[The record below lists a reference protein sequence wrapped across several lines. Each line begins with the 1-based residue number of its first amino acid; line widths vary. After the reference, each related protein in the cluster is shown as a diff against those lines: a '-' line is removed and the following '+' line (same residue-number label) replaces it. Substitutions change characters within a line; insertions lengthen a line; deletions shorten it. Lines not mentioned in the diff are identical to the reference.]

1 MDSMRTKYAGRR
13 INGRMDDPQAT
24 YEFPSHFNSSYKG
37 GFKDGMFQGE
47 GKLYFPEL
55 GMIYSGKFDK
65 GVSTEGALE
74 FTDGLLCDD
83 PWSYCDGNQN
93 RMFKSEMEKGMKP
106 AGRSQ
111 LTNQDPP
118 RSIPD
123 GMYDCSDGFYD
134 PQKRTILDYD
144 LAFLRNAGNKVYRP
158 NAKMAAKKYSSSYY
172 YYHCYVTKNALKS
185 QSEWYLQIQI
195 ANKVNFSLFL

>member
-1 MDSMRTKYAGRR
+1 MFYILFVSSPIFSAVLFR
-13 INGRMDDPQAT
+13 RMDDPQAT

-83 PWSYCDGNQN
+83 PWTYCDGNQN

-106 AGRSQ
+106 AGCSQ

-134 PQKRTILDYD
+134 PQKRTILDYN
-144 LAFLRNAGNKVYRP
+144 LAFLRNADEVEHNWITNNCRKAWDEPVGIKKVDC
-158 NAKMAAKKYSSSYY
+158 NTSHSCES
-172 YYHCYVTKNALKS
+172 LK
-185 QSEWYLQIQI
+185 I
-195 ANKVNFSLFL
+195 N